1 MKIFSLKS
9 LAVVISL
16 LLIVIILLVVYLF
29 KNNKYDIEIND
40 PFTSLAKESTTTLT
54 CEFKES
60 SAFYKEQS
68 KENIRHVAGGDKNGK
83 PVVLTF
89 MNINSDKPQLDS
101 NVKLEN
107 GSEMIDDLLVAGRL
121 PASVLLID
129 RIPGGDP
136 AFYTLFPNQKV
147 AVWQQSASQ
156 GPDAEIAS
164 SFDSMGFCH

>member
-1 MKIFSLKS
+1 MKIFTKKS
-9 LAVVISL
+9 LAIVAAL
-16 LLIVIILLVVYLF
+16 LLVAVVLLVVCLF
-29 KNNKYDIEIND
+29 KNNKYDIEISN

-60 SAFYKEQS
+60 SAFYKEQN
-68 KENIRHVAGGDKNGK
+68 KEYIRHIAGVDKNGK

-89 MNINSDKPQLDS
+89 VNINSDKPQLDY

-107 GSEMIDDLLVAGRL
+107 GSEMIDDLLVADRL
-121 PASVLLID
+121 PASILFVD

-136 AFYTLFPNQKV
+136 AFYTLFTDKKV

-156 GPDAEIAS
+156 GPQDEIVS